1 MFEAMKE
8 AFELLDQL
16 TFGLGRLILMII
28 PLSLVLRAALNL
40 AHALCTEKRII
51 EVPNRSEQI
60 RSEQIR
66 SEPIRADPPKVDLKK
81 DIDSD
86 LKKYFN
92 YNVER

>member
-1 MFEAMKE
+1 MIEAMKE
-8 AFELLDQL
+8 ALSVLDQL
-16 TFGLGRLILMII
+16 TFGLGRSILMII
-28 PLSLVLRAALNL
+28 PLSLALRVVLSLV
-40 AHALCTEKRII
+40 HALCTGEQII
-51 EVPNRSEQI
+51 EAPS

-92 YNVER
+92 YDVDR

>member
-1 MFEAMKE
+1 MIEAMKE
-8 AFELLDQL
+8 ALSVLDQL
-16 TFGLGRLILMII
+16 TFGLGRSILMII

-40 AHALCTEKRII
+40 ARALCRGEWII
-51 EVPNRSEQI
+51 EAPT

-66 SEPIRADPPKVDLKK
+66 SEPIRADPPKVNLKK

-92 YNVER
+92 YDVKR